1 MNKKKDEREDCTQ
14 CATLYGLENPRMH
27 SLRNSRNFIALTKDN
42 PKKPSLIM
50 IVPRVHKRKV
60 SEIMSNSKAADEA
73 QEFVADV
80 LEYCEDKLKCEWK
93 SCQIAWKDGREA
105 ITITQPYIHLKTHA
119 HAEILIT
126 Y

>member
-14 CATLYGLENPRMH
+14 CAALYGLENPRTQ
-27 SLRNSRNFIALTKDN
+27 SVRNCRNFIALTKDD

-50 IVPRVHKRKV
+50 IVPKIHKRKV
-60 SEIMSNSKAADEA
+60 SDIMNDQKAADEVQNFIGEILA
-73 QEFVADV
+73 YYQKRMRCRWASLQV
-80 LEYCEDKLKCEWK
+80 
-93 SCQIAWKDGREA
+93 IWKDGRES
-105 ITITQPYIHLKTHA
+105 ITVSQTYSHLKTHA